1 MAKLLVFVLLFL
13 CLSSSIHAR
22 KLLVQSKVL
31 PSQKASLFLAA
42 LPKGTVYPSAP
53 SKRSHEMTVDQR
65 LFASHVNTRDRFL
78 QSVPSP
84 GVGH

>member
-1 MAKLLVFVLLFL
+1 MAKLLVFFLLFL

-22 KLLVQSKVL
+22 KLLGQSKVL
-31 PSQKASLFLAA
+31 PSQEASLFLVA
-42 LPKGTVYPSAP
+42 LPKGTVPPSAP
-53 SKRSHEMTVDQR
+53 SKRNHEMTVDQR
-65 LFASHVNTRDRFL
+65 LFASHVTTGDRFL